1 MKALLKP
8 SRPLIL
14 TMAGLIVIQCISLF
28 RNFPSNPACGRVLN
42 VIANLNVLINCDS
55 AVFMKDAQNPTR
67 FFDGQ
72 SVYQDRPLH
81 ALLAWC
87 LGSFL
92 KLIGFPNTSRLV
104 EGNSG
109 QTTLYESA
117 FYLSYVFLN
126 FLILLLAV
134 VIAVRYMKQSE
145 FGVSSKPP
153 LNVIFL
159 IVLIVATNEL
169 TKSFF
174 WTPHSQMFNVLLP
187 ILALLLLANRKQVDK
202 FRVFFGI
209 ACGLVLLMFF
219 YPLFGI
225 LFSILA
231 FSGYSVFRRRIILI
245 LLPLTVFLLYPRTLE
260 YFGGS
265 YTNHNILKFRQFV
278 WVTDSFREGEF
289 NERIVTNIELLIAT
303 IPLIPS
309 VLLLIA
315 AILIVYIA
323 TKLGR
328 KSLVVN
334 LESLA
339 YLLFFAL
346 YLFMLYLMGYYSRR
360 LTLGAFIFL
369 EIYVIKIGILSLGS
383 YLPRVRNVAIS
394 LLIALLVGSWVCT
407 NGPLS

>member
-1 MKALLKP
+1 
-8 SRPLIL
+8 
-14 TMAGLIVIQCISLF
+14 
-28 RNFPSNPACGRVLN
+28 
-42 VIANLNVLINCDS
+42 
-55 AVFMKDAQNPTR
+55 MKDAQNPTR

-117 FYLSYVFLN
+117 FYLSYIFLN

-134 VIAVRYMKQSE
+134 VIAVRYLKQSE
-145 FGVSSKPP
+145 FGVSSKLP

-278 WVTDSFREGEF
+278 WVADSFREGEF
-289 NERIVTNIELLIAT
+289 NERIITNIELLIAT

-315 AILIVYIA
+315 AILIVYIE

-346 YLFMLYLMGYYSRR
+346 YLFMLFLMGYYSRR

-369 EIYVIKIGILSLGS
+369 EIYLIKIGILSLGS

-394 LLIALLVGSWVCT
+394 LLIALLVGSWIWT